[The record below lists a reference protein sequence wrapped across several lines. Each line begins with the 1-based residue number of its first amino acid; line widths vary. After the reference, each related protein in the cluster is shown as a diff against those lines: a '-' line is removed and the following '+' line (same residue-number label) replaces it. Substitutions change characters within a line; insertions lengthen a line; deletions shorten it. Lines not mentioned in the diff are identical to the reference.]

1 MYLQELISSHPD
13 AHCYGEVLLGM
24 DGPTAVGFP
33 GPLARQRLLRHA
45 WQHVLSGSALRPQRV
60 LRRAVDSPETG
71 VAGVRVMYNQVNRRV
86 MRFMEDL
93 SVSVIHVRR
102 ANILQQ
108 YVSLTQMRERQ
119 RTLGASS
126 AHSRAPVTFAPTIV
140 KPQLALEFVQRRD
153 AEQTRFAAWCDARAS
168 MSIWYESD
176 IMGISAERAGAQVD
190 DEPLD
195 LRIQGFLGL
204 DRRELKS
211 DTVKTGGRTVAQS
224 VGNFEDLSRAF
235 IGTPYAWM
243 LE

>member
-1 MYLQELISSHPD
+1 MKPRPFLILRSQRARTVYLQELISSHPD

-24 DGPTAVGFP
+24 DGPAAVGFP

-86 MRFMEDL
+86 MRFMEDP

-140 KPQLALEFVQRRD
+140 KPQLARRGLLRG
-153 AEQTRFAAWCDARAS
+153 ATLAPACRSGTSRTSWASLRSELRPTSLTNPLTGASRTFSAWTG
-168 MSIWYESD
+168 ES
-176 IMGISAERAGAQVD
+176 
-190 DEPLD
+190 
-195 LRIQGFLGL
+195 
-204 DRRELKS
+204 
-211 DTVKTGGRTVAQS
+211 
-224 VGNFEDLSRAF
+224 
-235 IGTPYAWM
+235 
-243 LE
+243 